1 MPAKTSSE
9 LWDFWIDR
17 GGTFT
22 DVVGRRPDGTLT
34 AHKLLSENPEA
45 YADAAVQ
52 GIRDLLGLKAGEP
65 IPAGKVGAV
74 KMGTT
79 VATNA
84 LLERKG
90 ERTLLLITRGFR
102 DALKIGYQARPKI
115 FARHI
120 VKPDMLYERVA
131 EVDERVRADGTVE
144 RVPDLVAVRREL
156 EAAKADG
163 IAAVA
168 IVFMHAY
175 RYPEHEKQ
183 VAALARDMGF
193 AQVSVSHEVSPLI
206 KLVGRGDTTVVD
218 AYLSPILRRYVARV
232 AGEMHSGASSPFPV
246 SPSSPPP
253 LAGEVDAPLAR
264 LRASSTRYGASGEGS
279 SASIEQTSAPSLS
292 LPRKRGREKERLRG
306 REQAAASGNAAAIR
320 LMFMMSSGG
329 LTAAELFQGKDAILS
344 GPAGGV
350 VGMAETGKQ
359 AGFDRL
365 IGFDMGGTSTDVSHF
380 DGEYER
386 AFETEVAGVRMRA
399 PMMLIHTVAAG
410 GGSILHYD
418 GARFR
423 VGPDSAGANP
433 GPACYRRR
441 GPLAV
446 TDANVMVGKLIPDF
460 FPRIFGPGQDQP
472 LDEGAVRHAFN
483 NLAQKVSIKQNRDA
497 TAEEIADGFI
507 KIAVEN
513 MANAIK
519 KISVQRGY
527 DVTRYAL
534 NCFGGA
540 GGQHACLV
548 ADALGMTRVLIHPFS
563 SLLSAYGMGLADIRA
578 TRQQAIELP
587 FGAKALAAI
596 KREGA
601 RLGRAAKREVAGQ
614 GVPAAKIKIFVRAHI
629 RYAGTDTALIVDAGT
644 LAANSSSPP
653 PLRGRSTRASRRE
666 GGKLTKRSSKS
677 TPLPNPPPQGGRER
691 SAARGDANI
700 LKSARVDAVLDKM
713 QRAFEKAHK
722 ARFGFIDRSKQ
733 TVVEA
738 VSVEAVGGGA
748 KFRERAGK
756 RVRGKLPAPA
766 RQTKFFSAGKWHKAN
781 VFTRDQLKI
790 GARVKGAAIIVEP
803 HQTIVVEPGWQA
815 ELTRKNHLVLTR
827 AVKLKRTHA
836 IGTHADPVMLEV
848 FNNLFMSIAEQMGV
862 SLQNTAYSVNIKERL
877 DFSCAVFAHDGTLV
891 ANAPHMPVH
900 LGSMDRSVET
910 VIRDNAGK
918 IAPGDVYAINAP
930 YNGGTHLPDITVC
943 TPVFSLSS
951 PPPLAGEVA
960 APLARSRASSTR
972 YGAAGGGITAR
983 TKQASAPSPTLPS
996 KRGRERAAASGK
1008 PEILFWVAS
1017 RGHHA
1022 DVGGISPGSMS
1033 PNATT
1038 IEQEGVYMDNFK
1050 LVDRGRFREAALM
1063 AALTGAKYPARNPVQ
1078 NVNDMKAQIAANEKG
1093 VAELR
1098 KMVAQFTLP
1107 VVRAYMQHV
1116 QDNAAE
1122 SVRRVIDRLHDAE
1135 FSYEMDQGTVIKVKI
1150 TVDKKKREA
1159 TVDFTG
1165 TSPQQPTNFNAPEP
1179 VTRAAVL
1186 YVFRVMVDD
1195 EIPMNAGCLR
1205 PINIV
1210 IPQRSMLSPEYPAAV
1225 VAGNVE
1231 TSQAVTNCLF
1241 GALGS
1246 LAAAQG
1252 TMNNLNFGNARYQY
1266 YETICSGSPAGP
1278 GFPGTDA
1285 VHTHMTNTRL
1295 TDPEVLEFRYPV
1307 VLEDFHIRKGSGGRG
1322 QWHAGDGI
1330 RRTIRFLEK
1339 MECTILSGHRR
1350 VRPFGLAGGEAGQ
1363 VGENWARRKDGRMER
1378 LQGCDATVIDAG
1390 EAIIIQTPT
1399 AGGYGKAE
1407 QARLSAAGRH
1417 PPPNQPPP

>member
-1 MPAKTSSE
+1 MDGAQHNDP
-9 LWDFWIDR
+9 WDFWIDR

-22 DVVGRRPDGTLT
+22 DVIGRRPDGSLV
-34 AHKLLSENPEA
+34 AHKLLSDNPEA
-45 YADAAVQ
+45 YGDAAVQ
-52 GIRDLLGLKAGEP
+52 GIRDLLGVKPDEL
-65 IPAGKVGAV
+65 IPPSLIGRV

-90 ERTLLLITRGFR
+90 ERTLLVTTKGFR

-120 VKPDMLYERVA
+120 IKPEMLYERVV
-131 EVDERVRADGTVE
+131 EVDERVHADGTVE
-144 RVPDLVAVRREL
+144 SEPDLAALRREL
-156 EAAKADG
+156 SAARADG
-163 IAAVA
+163 IEAVA

-175 RYPEHEKQ
+175 RYPEHEQ
-183 VAALARDMGF
+183 RVAALAREIGF
-193 AQVSVSHEVSPLI
+193 PQVSVSHEISPLI

-218 AYLSPILRRYVARV
+218 AYLSPILRQYVGQVARDLS
-232 AGEMHSGASSPFPV
+232 AKGAN
-246 SPSSPPP
+246 
-253 LAGEVDAPLAR
+253 
-264 LRASSTRYGASGEGS
+264 
-279 SASIEQTSAPSLS
+279 ASIAAKGDAATPAPAAQGEEV
-292 LPRKRGREKERLRG
+292 PERGD
-306 REQAAASGNAAAIR
+306 IPR

-344 GPAGGV
+344 GPAAGV
-350 VGMAETGKQ
+350 VGMAESGRE
-359 AGFDRL
+359 AGFTHL

-410 GGSILHYD
+410 GGSILHFD

-433 GPACYRRR
+433 GPKCYRRG

-460 FPRIFGPGQDQP
+460 FPRIFGAQQNLP
-472 LDEGAVRHAFN
+472 LDADAVRAAFAQ
-483 NLAQKVSIKQNRDA
+483 LAREIGDGRS
-497 TAEEIADGFI
+497 AEDVADGFI
-507 KIAVEN
+507 RIAVEN

-519 KISVQRGY
+519 KISLQRGY

-548 ADALGMTRVLIHPFS
+548 ADALGMTKVLIHPFS

-578 TRQQAIELP
+578 TRQQAVEET
-587 FGAKALAAI
+587 FGDAVLASIATVA
-596 KREGA
+596 G
-601 RLGRAAKREVAGQ
+601 RLGEEARREVIGQ
-614 GVPAAKIKIFVRAHI
+614 GVAPEAVTVHARAHI
-629 RYAGTDTALIVDAGT
+629 RYAGTDMALVVPAYSVAPGEPRSSGSPPLAASVMT
-644 LAANSSSPP
+644 LA
-653 PLRGRSTRASRRE
+653 
-666 GGKLTKRSSKS
+666 KM
-677 TPLPNPPPQGGRER
+677 
-691 SAARGDANI
+691 
-700 LKSARVDAVLDKM
+700 KSA
-713 QRAFEKAHK
+713 FEAAHK
-722 ARFGFIDRSKQ
+722 SRFGFIDESKEM
-733 TVVEA
+733 VVEA
-738 VSVEAVGGGA
+738 VSVEAIGGGA
-748 KFRERAGK
+748 KFTEPVLPTTGESLASPTRRTQFYSRGQWHEATVYTRAQLSPGQALD
-756 RVRGKLPAPA
+756 GPAI
-766 RQTKFFSAGKWHKAN
+766 
-781 VFTRDQLKI
+781 V
-790 GARVKGAAIIVEP
+790 VEP
-803 HQTIVVEPGWQA
+803 HQTIVVEDGWRA
-815 ELTRKNHLVLTR
+815 SITAKNHLVLER
-827 AVKLKRTHA
+827 AVALRRQSA
-836 IGTHADPVMLEV
+836 IGTDADPVMLEV

-877 DFSCAVFAHDGTLV
+877 DFSCAVFDADGTLV

-900 LGSMDRSVET
+900 LGSMDRAVET
-910 VIRDNAGK
+910 IIRENKGR

-943 TPVFSLSS
+943 TPVFDE
-951 PPPLAGEVA
+951 A
-960 APLARSRASSTR
+960 SRDV
-972 YGAAGGGITAR
+972 
-983 TKQASAPSPTLPS
+983 
-996 KRGRERAAASGK
+996 
-1008 PEILFWVAS
+1008 LFWVAS

-1033 PNATT
+1033 PNAIT
-1038 IEQEGVYMDNFK
+1038 IEEEGVYIDNFK
-1050 LVDRGRFREAALM
+1050 LVDRGRFREQALYDL
-1063 AALTGAKYPARNPVQ
+1063 LTGAKYPARNPLQ

-1093 VAELR
+1093 VQELR
-1098 KMVAQFTLP
+1098 KTVAHFTLP

-1122 SVRRVIDRLHDAE
+1122 SVRRVIDRIHDASFE
-1135 FSYEMDQGTVIKVKI
+1135 YEMDQGTWIKVRI
-1150 TVDKKKREA
+1150 SVDKEKREA

-1165 TSPQQPTNFNAPEP
+1165 TSPQQNTNFNAPEP

-1195 EIPMNAGCLR
+1195 DIPMNAGCLR
-1205 PINIV
+1205 PINII
-1210 IPQRSMLSPEYPAAV
+1210 IPKKSILSPEYPAAV

-1231 TSQAVTNCLF
+1231 TSQAVTDCLF

-1252 TMNNLNFGNARYQY
+1252 TMNNLNFGNAKYQY

-1307 VLEDFHIRKGSGGRG
+1307 LLEDFHIRTGSGGRG
-1322 QWHAGDGI
+1322 EWNAGDGV
-1330 RRTIRFLEK
+1330 RRTIRFLER
-1339 MECTILSGHRR
+1339 MDCTILSGHRR
-1350 VRPFGLAGGEAGQ
+1350 VRPFGLAGGDAGQ
-1363 VGENWARRKDGRMER
+1363 IGQNSVRRNDGRIDALE
-1378 LQGCDATVIDAG
+1378 GADATVIDAG
-1390 EAIIIQTPT
+1390 EAVIIQTPT
-1399 AGGYGKAE
+1399 AGGYGK
-1407 QARLSAAGRH
+1407 
-1417 PPPNQPPP
+1417 PK

>member
-1 MPAKTSSE
+1 MPKKPPQPW
-9 LWDFWIDR
+9 WDFWIDR

-22 DVVGRRPDGTLT
+22 DVVGRRPDGALV

-52 GIRDLLGLKAGEP
+52 GIRDLLGLKSGEA
-65 IPAGKVGAV
+65 IPVGRIGAV

-120 VKPDMLYERVA
+120 IKPDMLFERVV
-131 EVDERVRADGTVE
+131 EIDERVRADGTVE
-144 RVPDLVAVRREL
+144 KEPDLVAARSEL
-156 EAAKADG
+156 EKAKIDG
-163 IAAVA
+163 IQAVA
-168 IVFMHAY
+168 IVLMHAY
-175 RYPEHEKQ
+175 RFPEHEKRLAK
-183 VAALARDMGF
+183 VARDIGF
-193 AQVSVSHEVSPLI
+193 AQVSVSYEVSPLI

-218 AYLSPILRRYVARV
+218 AYLSPILRRYVAQ
-232 AGEMHSGASSPFPV
+232 
-246 SPSSPPP
+246 
-253 LAGEVDAPLAR
+253 VDKDLDTKR
-264 LRASSTRYGASGEGS
+264 
-279 SASIEQTSAPSLS
+279 SAA
-292 LPRKRGREKERLRG
+292 
-306 REQAAASGNAAAIR
+306 R

-350 VGMAETGKQ
+350 VGMAETGRQ

-410 GGSILHYD
+410 GGSILHFD

-433 GPACYRRR
+433 GPKCYRRD

-446 TDANVMVGKLIPDF
+446 TDANVMVGQLIPDF
-460 FPRIFGPGQDQP
+460 FPKIFGPSQNLP
-472 LDEGAVRHAFN
+472 LDLHAVRNAFTD
-483 NLAQKVSIKQNRDA
+483 LAQQIGDRK
-497 TAEEIADGFI
+497 AEDVADGFI

-540 GGQHACLV
+540 GGQHACMV

-578 TRQQAIELP
+578 TREQAIELP
-587 FGAKALAAI
+587 FGGKALKAIARIAAL
-596 KREGA
+596 
-601 RLGRAAKREVAGQ
+601 LGKTTKREVAAQ
-614 GVPAAKIKIFVRAHI
+614 GVPPGKIKVYVRAHI
-629 RYAGTDTALIVDAGT
+629 RYSGTDTPLVVGAGST
-644 LAANSSSPP
+644 AAM
-653 PLRGRSTRASRRE
+653 T
-666 GGKLTKRSSKS
+666 
-677 TPLPNPPPQGGRER
+677 
-691 SAARGDANI
+691 
-700 LKSARVDAVLDKM
+700 
-713 QRAFEKAHK
+713 RAFENAHK
-722 ARFGFIDRSKQ
+722 ARFGFIDRTKQ
-733 TVVEA
+733 MVVEA

-748 KFRERAGK
+748 KFNEKTTRRN
-756 RVRGKLPAPA
+756 RGKLPKPA
-766 RQTKFFSAGKWHKAN
+766 EQTRFFSAGAWHKAN
-781 VFTRDQLKI
+781 VYTRHQLKPGSRI
-790 GARVKGAAIIVEP
+790 KGAAIIIEP

-815 ELTRKNHLVLTR
+815 ELTAKSHLLLTR
-827 AVKLKRTHA
+827 TKKLKRAHA

-910 VIRDNAGK
+910 IIHDNAGRIK
-918 IAPGDVYAINAP
+918 PGDVYAINAP

-943 TPVFSLSS
+943 TPVFDDRKK
-951 PPPLAGEVA
+951 A
-960 APLARSRASSTR
+960 
-972 YGAAGGGITAR
+972 
-983 TKQASAPSPTLPS
+983 
-996 KRGRERAAASGK
+996 
-1008 PEILFWVAS
+1008 ILFWVAS

-1038 IEQEGVYMDNFK
+1038 IEQEGVLFDNFK
-1050 LVDRGRFREAALM
+1050 LVDRGRFREKELM

-1078 NVNDMKAQIAANEKG
+1078 NINDIKAQIAANEKG

-1098 KMVAQFTLP
+1098 KMVTHFTLP
-1107 VVRAYMQHV
+1107 VVKAYMQHV

-1122 SVRRVIDRLHDAE
+1122 SVRRVIDRLHDSE
-1135 FSYEMDQGTVIKVKI
+1135 FSYEMDQGTVIKVRI
-1150 TVDKKKREA
+1150 TVDKSKREA

-1165 TSPQQPTNFNAPEP
+1165 TSEQQPTNFNAPEP

-1195 EIPMNAGCLR
+1195 DIPMNAGCLR

-1210 IPQRSMLSPEYPAAV
+1210 IPKRSMLSPEYPSAV

-1241 GALGS
+1241 GALGA

-1252 TMNNLNFGNARYQY
+1252 TMNNLNFGNIRYQY

-1278 GFPGTDA
+1278 GFNGTDA

-1307 VLEDFHIRKGSGGRG
+1307 LLEDFHIRVGSGGRG

-1363 VGENWARRKDGRMER
+1363 VGENWVRRKNGDMER
-1378 LQGCDATVIDAG
+1378 LEGCDATLIDQS

-1399 AGGYGKAE
+1399 AGGYGIPKDT
-1407 QARLSAAGRH
+1407 
-1417 PPPNQPPP
+1417 N

>member
-1 MPAKTSSE
+1 MAARKSSKKAGQ

-22 DVVGRRPDGTLT
+22 DVVGRAPNGTLT

-45 YADAAVQ
+45 YTDAAVQ

-65 IPAGKVGAV
+65 IPAGRVGAV

-90 ERTLLLITRGFR
+90 DRTLLLITKGFR

-120 VKPDMLYERVA
+120 IKPDLVYERVA

-144 RVPDLVAVRREL
+144 RAPDLDAVRQDL
-156 EAAKADG
+156 AAAKADG
-163 IAAVA
+163 IDAVA

-175 RYPEHEKQ
+175 RFPEHERQ

-193 AQVSVSHEVSPLI
+193 GQVSVSHEVSPLI

-232 AGEMHSGASSPFPV
+232 DTA
-246 SPSSPPP
+246 
-253 LAGEVDAPLAR
+253 LDAKNSHA
-264 LRASSTRYGASGEGS
+264 
-279 SASIEQTSAPSLS
+279 
-292 LPRKRGREKERLRG
+292 
-306 REQAAASGNAAAIR
+306 R

-350 VGMAETGKQ
+350 VGMAETGRQ

-386 AFETEVAGVRMRA
+386 TFETEVAGVRMRA

-433 GPACYRRR
+433 GPACYRRG

-446 TDANVMVGKLIPDF
+446 TDANVMVGKLLPDF
-460 FPRIFGPGQDQP
+460 FPKIFGPGQDQP
-472 LDEGAVRHAFN
+472 LDERAVRHAFN
-483 NLAQKVSIKQNRDA
+483 NLAQKVTFASGEKSG
-497 TAEEIADGFI
+497 EEIADGFI

-519 KISVQRGY
+519 KISVQRAY

-578 TRQQAIELP
+578 TREQAIELP
-587 FGAKALAAI
+587 YGPKALAALT
-596 KREGA
+596 KT
-601 RLGRAAKREVAGQ
+601 AKRIGKAVKDEVAGQ
-614 GVPAAKIKIFVRAHI
+614 GVPAAKIKVHIRAHI
-629 RYAGTDTALIVDAGT
+629 RYAGTDTALTVDANT
-644 LAANSSSPP
+644 LPA
-653 PLRGRSTRASRRE
+653 
-666 GGKLTKRSSKS
+666 
-677 TPLPNPPPQGGRER
+677 
-691 SAARGDANI
+691 
-700 LKSARVDAVLDKM
+700 M

-722 ARFGFIDRSKQ
+722 ARFGFIDRNKQ
-733 TVVEA
+733 LVVEA

-748 KFRERAGK
+748 KFNERATRRGK
-756 RVRGKLPAPA
+756 GKLPTPA
-766 RQTKFFSAGKWHKAN
+766 RRTKFFSGGAWHKAN
-781 VFTRDQLKI
+781 VYTRDQLKV
-790 GARVKGAAIIVEP
+790 GAKVKGAAIIVEP

-815 ELTRKNHLVLTR
+815 ELTAKNHLVLTR

-836 IGTHADPVMLEV
+836 IGTHADPIMLEV

-900 LGSMDRSVET
+900 LGSMDRSVES
-910 VIRDNAGK
+910 VIRDNKGN
-918 IAPGDVYAINAP
+918 IAPGDVFVINAP

-943 TPVFSLSS
+943 TPVFDN
-951 PPPLAGEVA
+951 
-960 APLARSRASSTR
+960 
-972 YGAAGGGITAR
+972 
-983 TKQASAPSPTLPS
+983 KK
-996 KRGRERAAASGK
+996 KR
-1008 PEILFWVAS
+1008 ILFWVAS

-1038 IEQEGVYMDNFK
+1038 IEQEGVLFDNFK
-1050 LVDRGRFREAALM
+1050 LVDRGRFREKELLAAL
-1063 AALTGAKYPARNPVQ
+1063 LGAKYPARNPTQ
-1078 NVNDMKAQIAANEKG
+1078 NINDIKAQIAANEKG

-1098 KMVAQFTLP
+1098 KMVALFTMP
-1107 VVRAYMQHV
+1107 VVQAYMQHV

-1122 SVRRVIDRLHDAE
+1122 SVRRVIDRLHDSE
-1135 FSYEMDQGTVIKVKI
+1135 FAYEMDQGTVIKVKI
-1150 TVDKKKREA
+1150 TVDKAKREA

-1195 EIPMNAGCLR
+1195 DIPMNAGCLR

-1210 IPQRSMLSPEYPAAV
+1210 IPKRTMLTPEYPAAV

-1241 GALGS
+1241 GALGA

-1252 TMNNLNFGNARYQY
+1252 TMNNLNFGNAKYQY

-1278 GFPGTDA
+1278 GFDGTDA

-1307 VLEDFHIRKGSGGRG
+1307 VLEDFHIRAGSGGKG
-1322 QWHAGDGI
+1322 KWHAGDGI

-1350 VRPFGLAGGEAGQ
+1350 VRPFGLEGGEAGQ
-1363 VGENWARRKDGRMER
+1363 VGENWARRKDGTMEK
-1378 LQGCDATVIDAG
+1378 LKGCDDTTIDAG
-1390 EAIIIQTPT
+1390 EAVIIQSPT
-1399 AGGYGKAE
+1399 AGGYGPK
-1407 QARLSAAGRH
+1407 
-1417 PPPNQPPP
+1417 